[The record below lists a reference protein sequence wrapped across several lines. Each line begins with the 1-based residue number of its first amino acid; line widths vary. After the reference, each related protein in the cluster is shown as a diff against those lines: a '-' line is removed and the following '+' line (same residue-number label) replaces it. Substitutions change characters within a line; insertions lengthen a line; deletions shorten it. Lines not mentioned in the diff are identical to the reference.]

1 MPHHEV
7 SAVLSEL
14 AQVHVDLSASRAEID
29 HAAAVQTILLRRI
42 ILWRLVLIVL
52 PHQDHA
58 IILMHMISAR
68 RRGGWN
74 VILRSEYIYHNDTD
88 SAISMM
94 CECVGMCGCVCHL
107 IRNVRANTFAIELP
121 LVKWALD
128 AVVNDLTIIHTQH
141 SIAQHSTT
149 LHNRVTIMMTL
160 IEENGHSIY
169 EEGAH
174 LSANRHVSTEVNAV
188 GIQAAHF
195 PILSAEHSV
204 MTSKRFDVLR
214 SAMRNLIRISNALHN
229 HKHKSQITKT
239 NIIEKIQ

>member
-1 MPHHEV
+1 M
-7 SAVLSEL
+7 
-14 AQVHVDLSASRAEID
+14 HVDLSASRAEID

-58 IILMHMISAR
+58 VILMHMISAR

-74 VILRSEYIYHNDTD
+74 VILRSENIYNINTD

-94 CECVGMCGCVCHL
+94 CECVWMCGCVCHL

-128 AVVNDLTIIHTQH
+128 AVVNDLIIIHTQYCP
-141 SIAQHSTT
+141 AQY
-149 LHNRVTIMMTL
+149 NMTQQSHHHRDDL
-160 IEENGHSIY
+160 IEENDHSIN
-169 EEGAH
+169 EEGVH
-174 LSANRHVSTEVNAV
+174 LAANRHVGTKVNAV

-214 SAMRNLIRISNALHN
+214 SAMRNLIRISNALH
-229 HKHKSQITKT
+229 KQTQK
-239 NIIEKIQ
+239 KILRKNTLDLMEPTGTSHWRISPCGDSS